1 MKQSFL
7 KLTSQ
12 VFQEFQVLNLTS
24 DNESLQ
30 RTPEF
35 LALFTKTRSRSVNT
49 VPEELWEENN
59 VTNCQVTRC
68 SLTGEAEAR
77 TLSSNPRFES
87 TIQEQKS

>member
-1 MKQSFL
+1 MKQSFI

-59 VTNCQVTRC
+59 VTNCQLTRC
-68 SLTGEAEAR
+68 SQQIR
-77 TLSSNPRFES
+77 VLSQQFRNRKLHKDS
-87 TIQEQKS
+87 IKHH

>member
-1 MKQSFL
+1 MKQSFI

-30 RTPEF
+30 QTPEF

-59 VTNCQVTRC
+59 VTNYQLTRC
-68 SLTGEAEAR
+68 FQQIR
-77 TLSSNPRFES
+77 VLSQQFRNRKLHKDS
-87 TIQEQKS
+87 IKYH